1 MFWESISSTPVT
13 GVAISLMHL
22 MVVRVA
28 ECDEKFSLGIHC
40 VCGTAAFSSR
50 LYNAG
55 ALVRMSRAFGDSAT
69 IMLKPLRA
77 EVNVKAS

>member
-28 ECDEKFSLGIHC
+28 ECDVKLSFGIHC
-40 VCGTAAFSSR
+40 VCEIAA

-55 ALVRMSRAFGDSAT
+55 ALALMSKAIGDSAT

-77 EVNVKAS
+77 EVNAKAA

>member
-28 ECDEKFSLGIHC
+28 ECDVKLSFGIHC
-40 VCGTAAFSSR
+40 VCGTAALSSR

-55 ALVRMSRAFGDSAT
+55 ALALMSKAIGDSAT

-77 EVNVKAS
+77 EVDVKAA